1 MTVSTAAGIAAAHEF
16 FEPIRLW
23 KGPLTDSLLDALADA
38 PPVNPTSSSI
48 FTTGASG
55 LAACI
60 LAEQQVSPDV
70 QKVLDTQKQNLTDLT
85 GVASAYVRSQANTQ
99 KNPNLVYDTDLWQQ
113 VYNNLPLMAESQFVQ
128 QTYDETM
135 RGVEVA
141 TSFIELIL
149 GFATGAG
156 PALDAFATFL
166 GGLGSSIKAGVKT
179 TGQAYHSATIG
190 IVLET
195 QVVGNETQVVP
206 SLKAYFVDFTESE
219 TTVYS
224 SCGSYD
230 SFSMSFQY
238 RFAQSVFN
246 YGALADPDV
255 SKQFNAFIH
264 GTPVD
269 DITNAQ
275 NFFGNKFPKT
285 S

>member
-16 FEPIRLW
+16 FEPTRLW

-264 GTPVD
+264 GTQVD